1 MEMKIMQ
8 KKIIVLAIA
17 TLASTSAF
25 ADVSVYG
32 ILDAGYGDTNKTLTT
47 PVTGATTKSGQEA
60 IAFSQMVSS
69 RLGFS
74 ASQEVGNGMKALVK
88 VETGIGSNPMAGVAQ
103 TGTKA
108 IGFNGTTL
116 DATTLGNR
124 ELNASLMFATGTTI
138 KAGFGSTPVRD
149 FSLSYDASAASF
161 GGNLVGNLLNN
172 DATLSSN
179 RQTSID
185 VIQQFGPVKATVSVS
200 HNTDYND
207 TTASTTKN
215 NGYLAAAQYVDGA
228 ASVGVAYQ
236 KLGSYTPGGTTF
248 AFSSSTGAIASTTT
262 VAADITTAIAMVG
275 GSYDLGMAKLF
286 AEYANIKTD
295 DAQAATET
303 STVGVGT
310 RSYESVGVELPF
322 GAALVFAQ
330 YSAGSVNQVTKTGV
344 AANSRKTTGYTI
356 GAKYNFNKMTAAY
369 ASLGNTKLDSDVGA
383 GDTGIEVKQIVA
395 GLVYKF

>member
-1 MEMKIMQ
+1 MQ

-17 TLASTSAF
+17 ALASTSAF

-32 ILDAGYGDTNKTLTT
+32 ILDAGYGDTNKTLTA
-47 PVTGATTKSGQEA
+47 PVTGVTAKSGQEA
-60 IAFSQMVSS
+60 VAFSQMVSS
-69 RLGFS
+69 RLGFM
-74 ASQEVGNGMKALVK
+74 ATQEVANGIKALVK
-88 VETGIGSNPMAGVAQ
+88 VETGIGSTPLAGIAQ

-124 ELNASLMFATGTTI
+124 ELNASLMFAEGTTI
-138 KAGFGSTPVRD
+138 KAGYGSTAVRD
-149 FSLSYDASAASF
+149 FSLGYDASAATF

-172 DATLSSN
+172 DTALGSN

-228 ASVGVAYQ
+228 ASAGLAYQ
-236 KLGSYTPGGTTF
+236 KLGSYTPGGTTY
-248 AFSSSTGAIASTTT
+248 AIATSGVNVGTIQATTT
-262 VAADITTAIAMVG
+262 ATTDVTTTIAMVG
-275 GSYDLGMAKLF
+275 GSYDLGVAKLF
-286 AEYANIKTD
+286 AEYANIKTE
-295 DAQAATET
+295 DAQAATDT
-303 STVGVGT
+303 SSVGVGT
-310 RSYESVGVELPF
+310 RSYGSVGVEVPF
-322 GAALVFAQ
+322 GAVLGFAQ
-330 YSAGSVNQVTKTGV
+330 YSAGSVNQVTSKTV

-356 GAKYNFNKMTAAY
+356 GAKYDFNKMTAAY
-369 ASLGNTKLDSDVGA
+369 ASIGQTKLDSDVGA
-383 GDTGIEVKQIVA
+383 GDTGVQVNQVVT

>member
-1 MEMKIMQ
+1 MQ
-8 KKIIVLAIA
+8 KKLIVLAIA
-17 TLASTSAF
+17 ALASSSAF

-47 PVTGATTKSGQEA
+47 PVTGATAKSGQEA

-74 ASQEVGNGMKALVK
+74 ASQEIGNGMKALVK

-138 KAGFGSTPVRD
+138 KAGYGSTPVRD
-149 FSLSYDASAASF
+149 FGLSYDASAGSF

-236 KLGSYTPGGTTF
+236 KLGSYTPGGTTY
-248 AFSSSTGAIASTTT
+248 AISQSGTTVGTIVPTTT
-262 VAADITTAIAMVG
+262 VTNDFTTAIAMVG
-275 GSYDLGMAKLF
+275 GSYDLGVAKLF

-310 RSYESVGVELPF
+310 RSYESVGVEVPF

-356 GAKYNFNKMTAAY
+356 GAKYDFNKMTAAY

-383 GDTGIEVKQIVA
+383 GDIGVEVKQIVA

>member
-1 MEMKIMQ
+1 MQ

-17 TLASTSAF
+17 ALASTSAF

-32 ILDAGYGDTNKTLTT
+32 VLDAGYGDTNKTLTAPNT
-47 PVTGATTKSGQEA
+47 GVTSKSGQEA
-60 IAFSQMVSS
+60 IAFSQLISS

-74 ASQEVGNGMKALVK
+74 ASQELGDGMKALVK
-88 VETGIGSNPMAGVAQ
+88 IETGIGSNPMAGVAQ

-108 IGFNGTTL
+108 IGFNGTTV

-124 ELNASLMFATGTTI
+124 ELNASLVLAQGTTI
-138 KAGFGSTPVRD
+138 KAGYGSTAVRD
-149 FSLSYDASAASF
+149 FTLGYDASTGTF
-161 GGNLVGNLLNN
+161 GGNLVGNLLSN

-185 VIQQFGPVKATVSVS
+185 VIQQFGPLKATVSVS
-200 HNTDYND
+200 HNNDYND

-215 NGYLAAAQYVDGA
+215 DGYLAAAQYVDGA

-236 KLGSYTPGGTTF
+236 KMSSYTPGSTTF
-248 AFSSSTGAIASTTT
+248 AMSTSTGVISSTTT
-262 VAADITTAIAMVG
+262 ATSDVATTIAMVG

-286 AEYANIKTD
+286 AEYANIKID
-295 DAQAATET
+295 DAQAT
-303 STVGVGT
+303 SANSTAGVGT
-310 RSYESVGVELPF
+310 RSYESVGVEVPF

-330 YSAGSVNQVTKTGV
+330 YSAGSVNQVTKATV
-344 AANSRKTTGYTI
+344 DANSRKTTGYTI
-356 GAKYNFNKMTAAY
+356 GAKYDFNKMTSAY
-369 ASLGNTKLDSDVGA
+369 AALGQTKLDSDVGA
-383 GDTGIEVKQIVA
+383 SDTGVQVNQVAA

>member
-1 MEMKIMQ
+1 MQ

-17 TLASTSAF
+17 ALASTSAF

-32 ILDAGYGDTNKTLTT
+32 VLDAGYGDTNKTLTAPNT
-47 PVTGATTKSGQEA
+47 GVTSKSGQEA

-69 RLGFS
+69 RLGFT

-88 VETGIGSNPMAGVAQ
+88 IETGIGSTPLAGVAQ

-138 KAGFGSTPVRD
+138 KAGYGSTAVRD
-149 FSLSYDASAASF
+149 FSLGYDASAASF
-161 GGNLVGNLLNN
+161 GGNLVGNLLSN
-172 DATLSSN
+172 DAALGSN

-185 VIQQFGPVKATVSVS
+185 VIQQFGPLKATVSVS
-200 HNTDYND
+200 RNTDYND

-236 KLGSYTPGGTTF
+236 KVGSYTPAGTTSS
-248 AFSSSTGAIASTTT
+248 FSTAAGPVTNTITPFVATDVTTT
-262 VAADITTAIAMVG
+262 IAVVG
-275 GSYDLGMAKLF
+275 GSYDLGVAKLF

-295 DAQAATET
+295 DAQAATDT
-303 STVGVGT
+303 SSVGVGT
-310 RSYESVGVELPF
+310 RSYGSVGVEVPF
-322 GAALVFAQ
+322 GAVLGFAQ
-330 YSAGSVNQVTKTGV
+330 YSAGSVNQVTNKNE

-356 GAKYNFNKMTAAY
+356 GAKYDFNKMTAAY
-369 ASLGNTKLDSDVGA
+369 ASLGQTKLDSDVGTK
-383 GDTGIEVKQIVA
+383 DTGVQVNQVVA

>member
-1 MEMKIMQ
+1 MQ

-17 TLASTSAF
+17 ALASTSAF

-32 ILDAGYGDTNKTLTT
+32 VLDAGYGDTNKTLTAPNT
-47 PVTGATTKSGQEA
+47 GVTSKSGQEA
-60 IAFSQMVSS
+60 IAFSQLISS

-74 ASQEVGNGMKALVK
+74 ASQELGDGMKALVK
-88 VETGIGSNPMAGVAQ
+88 IETGIGSNPMAGVAQ

-108 IGFNGTTL
+108 IGFNGTTV

-124 ELNASLMFATGTTI
+124 ELNASLVLAQGTTI
-138 KAGFGSTPVRD
+138 KAGYGSTAVRD
-149 FSLSYDASAASF
+149 FTLGYDASTGTF
-161 GGNLVGNLLNN
+161 GGNLVGNLLSN

-185 VIQQFGPVKATVSVS
+185 VIQQFGPLKATVSVS
-200 HNTDYND
+200 HNNDYND

-215 NGYLAAAQYVDGA
+215 DGYLAAAQYVDGA

-236 KLGSYTPGGTTF
+236 KMSSYTPGSTTF
-248 AFSSSTGAIASTTT
+248 AMSTSTGVISSTTT
-262 VAADITTAIAMVG
+262 ATSDVATTIAMVG

-286 AEYANIKTD
+286 AEYANIKIE
-295 DAQAATET
+295 DAQAT
-303 STVGVGT
+303 SANSTAGVGT
-310 RSYESVGVELPF
+310 RSYESVGVEVPF

-330 YSAGSVNQVTKTGV
+330 YSAGSVNQVTKATV
-344 AANSRKTTGYTI
+344 DANSRKTTGYTI
-356 GAKYNFNKMTAAY
+356 GAKYDFNKMTSAY
-369 ASLGNTKLDSDVGA
+369 AALGQTKLDSDVGA
-383 GDTGIEVKQIVA
+383 SDTGVQVNQVAA

>member
-1 MEMKIMQ
+1 MQ

-17 TLASTSAF
+17 ALASSSSAF

-47 PVTGATTKSGQEA
+47 PVTGATAKSGQEA

-74 ASQEVGNGMKALVK
+74 ASQEIGNGMKALVK

-149 FSLSYDASAASF
+149 FGLSYDASAASF

-200 HNTDYND
+200 RNTDYND

-236 KLGSYTPGGTTF
+236 KLGSYTPGGTTY
-248 AFSSSTGAIASTTT
+248 SISTGSI
-262 VAADITTAIAMVG
+262 VAATTATTDVTTAIAMVG
-275 GSYDLGMAKLF
+275 GSYDLGVAKLF

-310 RSYESVGVELPF
+310 RSYESVGVEVPF

-330 YSAGSVNQVTKTGV
+330 YSAGSVNQVTSKTV

-356 GAKYNFNKMTAAY
+356 GAKYDFNKMTAAY
-369 ASLGNTKLDSDVGA
+369 ASFGNTKLDSDAGA
-383 GDTGIEVKQIVA
+383 GDIGVEVKQIVA

>member
-1 MEMKIMQ
+1 MKIMQ
-8 KKIIVLAIA
+8 KKIIVLTIAI
-17 TLASTSAF
+17 LASTSAF

-32 ILDAGYGDTNKTLTT
+32 ILDAGYGDTNKTLTL
-47 PVTGATTKSGQEA
+47 PVTGVTTKSGQEA
-60 IAFSQMVSS
+60 EAISQMVSS

-88 VETGIGSNPMAGVAQ
+88 FETGIGSNPMAGVAQ

-116 DATTLGNR
+116 DATSLGNR
-124 ELNASLMFATGTTI
+124 ELNASLMFAEGTTI
-138 KAGFGSTPVRD
+138 KAGYGSTPVRD
-149 FSLSYDASAASF
+149 FSLGYDASAGSF

-185 VIQQFGPVKATVSVS
+185 VIQQFGPLKATVSVS

-215 NGYLAAAQYVDGA
+215 NGYLVAAQYIDGA

-236 KLGSYTPGGTTF
+236 KVGSYTPGGTTF
-248 AFSSSTGAIASTTT
+248 AFSTSTGAIASTTT
-262 VAADITTAIAMVG
+262 VATDVTTAIAMVG
-275 GSYDLGMAKLF
+275 ASYDLGIAKLF

-295 DAQAATET
+295 DAQAATTT
-303 STVGVGT
+303 SSIGVGT
-310 RSYESVGVELPF
+310 RSYGSVGVEVPF
-322 GAALVFAQ
+322 GAVLGFVQ
-330 YSAGSVNQVTKTGV
+330 YSAGSVNLITNTNE

-356 GAKYNFNKMTAAY
+356 GAKYDFNKMTAAY
-369 ASLGNTKLDSDVGA
+369 ASLGQTKLDSDVGTK
-383 GDTGIEVKQIVA
+383 DTGVQVNQVAA
-395 GLVYKF
+395 GLIYKY

>member
-1 MEMKIMQ
+1 MQ
-8 KKIIVLAIA
+8 KKIIVLALA
-17 TLASTSAF
+17 ALASTSAF

-32 ILDAGYGDTNKTLTT
+32 VLDAGYGDTNKTLTT
-47 PVTGATTKSGQEA
+47 PVTGVTSKSGQEA

-69 RLGFS
+69 RLGFT
-74 ASQEVGNGMKALVK
+74 ASQDVRDGIKALVK

-124 ELNASLMFATGTTI
+124 ELNASLIFAAGTTI
-138 KAGFGSTPVRD
+138 KAGYGSTAVRD
-149 FSLSYDASAASF
+149 FSLGYDASAGNF

-179 RQTSID
+179 RQTSVD
-185 VIQQFGPVKATVSVS
+185 VIQQFGPLKATVSVS
-200 HNTDYND
+200 HNNDYND

-215 NGYLAAAQYVDGA
+215 NGYLAAAQYIDGA
-228 ASVGVAYQ
+228 ASFGVAYQ
-236 KLGSYTPGGTTF
+236 KMDSYTPGSTTF
-248 AFSSSTGAIASTTT
+248 AMSTSTGVIASTTT
-262 VAADITTAIAMVG
+262 ATTDIATSIALVG
-275 GSYDLGMAKLF
+275 GSYDMGVAKLF

-295 DAQAATET
+295 DSQAATET

-310 RSYESVGVELPF
+310 RSYESVGVEVPF

-330 YSAGSVNQVTKTGV
+330 YSAGSVSQVTKATV
-344 AANSRKTTGYTI
+344 AANSRKTSGYTI
-356 GAKYNFNKMTAAY
+356 GAKYDFNKLTSAY
-369 ASLGNTKLDSDVGA
+369 AAIGQTKLSDDVGA
-383 GDTGIEVKQIVA
+383 SDTGVQVNQVVA